1 MTKEYLTARLQ
12 EAAEEGWEKALATYE
27 DDIAEGIEESVFL
40 NEFEEQYYLH
50 GIENQA
56 FWSAIEEHEEFE
68 DDDNGLTEPINP
80 YII

>member
-27 DDIAEGIEESVFL
+27 DEIEESVFL